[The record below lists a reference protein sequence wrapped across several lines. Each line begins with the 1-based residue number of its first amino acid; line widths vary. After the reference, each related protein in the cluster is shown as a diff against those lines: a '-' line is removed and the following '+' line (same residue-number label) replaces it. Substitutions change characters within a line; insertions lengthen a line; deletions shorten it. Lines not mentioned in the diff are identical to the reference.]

1 MIVRACVRVCDK
13 ERVVYAIAGQPGV
26 NADFTCVADLRK
38 NFEQEPLGR
47 EVRLEQEVL
56 LQCRPPEG
64 MPAAEVCS
72 TPLMHLRLGCFYLLL
87 IYAFYSSS
95 LNNCTQHPFCAQRTC
110 VCTVTP

>member
-1 MIVRACVRVCDK
+1 MCVCDK
-13 ERVVYAIAGQPGV
+13 EHVVYAIAGQPWV
-26 NADFTCVADLRK
+26 NADFTCAPLADLRK

-72 TPLMHLRLGCFYLLL
+72 TPLIASSADVFTLGLFLFTSYIRLLQL
-87 IYAFYSSS
+87 I
-95 LNNCTQHPFCAQRTC
+95 PK
-110 VCTVTP
+110 